1 MGEVSG
7 VLELSCAVQKYH
19 WGKRGSNSLV
29 AQLAVKGHHLPS
41 IDEATTYA
49 ELWMGTHPSCPSKI
63 RGTDKSLA
71 AHIAEHPDCLG
82 SGVCTAFGPQ
92 LPFLFKVLSVDTAL
106 SIQAHPNK
114 VLAKKL
120 HEAHP
125 ELYPDPNHKPEI
137 AIALTEFEAFC
148 NFRPLQEISSLLKGL
163 PELRQVLGPVMEQPL
178 ETKQQLQAYFQAVMT
193 ASPEVFRPP
202 LNKLYKRLEK
212 NAADSLGIPQD
223 LCQVFLRVHQSY
235 PGDIGCFVIFFLNYV
250 KLQPGEALF
259 LAANEPHAYISG
271 DCMECMAC
279 SDNVVRAGL
288 TPKHKDVSTL
298 CAMLSYDPV
307 APDKL
312 RFPAVS
318 SSCDA
323 CSFTPPIP
331 DFAVNYV
338 QVEANSTH
346 PLKPLGSA
354 SILLVVQ
361 GTGKAGSIELHR
373 GKVLFLAALKELS
386 VTATEAITLY
396 QAYCP
401 A

>member
-1 MGEVSG
+1 MGEACG

-29 AQLAVKGHHLPS
+29 AQLAVKGHHLPT

-63 RGTDKSLA
+63 RGTDKTLA

-82 SGVCTAFGPQ
+82 SGVRATFGPQ

-120 HEAHP
+120 HEARP
-125 ELYPDPNHKPEI
+125 DLYPDSNHKPEI

-148 NFRPLQEISSLLKGL
+148 NFRPLEEISRLLKGL
-163 PELRQVLGPVMEQPL
+163 PELQQVLGPVMKQPL
-178 ETKQQLQAYFQAVMT
+178 ETKQHLQVYFQAVMT

-202 LNKLYKRLEK
+202 LKKLHERIEK
-212 NAADSLGIPQD
+212 KDKDLGIPED
-223 LCQVFLRVHQSY
+223 LATVFLRVHESY
-235 PGDIGCFVIFFLNYV
+235 PEDIGCFVIFFLNYV

-271 DCMECMAC
+271 DCVECMAC

-288 TPKHKDVSTL
+288 TPKHKDVPTL
-298 CAMLSYDPV
+298 CSMLTYGPV
-307 APDKL
+307 APAQL
-312 RFPAVS
+312 RFQAVS
-318 SSCDA
+318 STCDGCTFA
-323 CSFTPPIP
+323 PPIP
-331 DFAVNYV
+331 DFAVGYIKV
-338 QVEANSTH
+338 QANSTY
-346 PLKPLGSA
+346 PLKRLNSA
-354 SILLVVQ
+354 SILLVVE
-361 GTGKAGSIELHR
+361 GTGKAGSVELHQ

-386 VTATEAITLY
+386 VTATDTITLY
-396 QAYCP
+396 RAYCP